1 MHSTKRNAAAEAR
14 SVSET
19 DQLGPKAAQA
29 IGAQRSSGSGLAHA
43 RGGRNA
49 RTTLS
54 TRAAGAMCQDYSSAE
69 NEDP

>member
-19 DQLGPKAAQA
+19 GQLAQA
-29 IGAQRSSGSGLAHA
+29 IGAQRSTGSGLAHA

-54 TRAAGAMCQDYSSAE
+54 IRAAGAMCRDCSTAE